1 MQYNAFELGA
11 ISPINYIFVFIIFTA
26 ITPVFY
32 ISPTERFSSVSLHFF
47 LFFIVFIDALCF
59 LFTKNYFLLLFFYEL
74 LVIPVFFIL
83 KYYGHYYRKIQASFF
98 ILI

>member
-1 MQYNAFELGA
+1 MQYNAFELGV

-26 ITPVFY
+26 VTPVFY

-47 LFFIVFIDALCF
+47 LFFIVFVDALCF